1 MQIAATKNTLVLAEG
16 VETREELKKVIE
28 CGVDLLQGFYFG
40 KPSFEPMKCTE
51 QMTGEI
57 LDLCVE
63 AERERA
69 NGTI

>member
-1 MQIAATKNTLVLAEG
+1 M
-16 VETREELKKVIE
+16 
-28 CGVDLLQGFYFG
+28 QGFYFG

-63 AERERA
+63 AESERA